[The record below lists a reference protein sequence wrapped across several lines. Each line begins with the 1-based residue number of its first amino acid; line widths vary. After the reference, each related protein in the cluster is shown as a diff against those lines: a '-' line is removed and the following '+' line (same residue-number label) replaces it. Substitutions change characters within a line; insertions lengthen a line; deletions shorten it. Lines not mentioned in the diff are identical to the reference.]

1 MTPEL
6 YWGAVVLVVAA
17 ALLMLRGLLGRLLRL
32 GVRCCGALAVLS
44 VLQPLGAAL
53 GVSLGVNGFNMLV
66 LALLGAPGLGL
77 LMMLQWALRM

>member
-17 ALLMLRGLLGRLLRL
+17 ALLMLRGLLGQLLRL

-44 VLQPLGAAL
+44 VLQPVGAAL